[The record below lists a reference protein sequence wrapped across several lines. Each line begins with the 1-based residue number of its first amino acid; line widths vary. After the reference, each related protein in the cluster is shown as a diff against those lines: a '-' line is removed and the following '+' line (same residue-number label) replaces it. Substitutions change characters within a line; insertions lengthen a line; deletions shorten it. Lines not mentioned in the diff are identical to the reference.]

1 MPPSLTQSVNQISYN
16 KCPKYLLELGH
27 KYAKSMLES
36 IEIQILNRIKKAR
49 GGVLFFTESFIAYG
63 NTEAVKKALQRLT
76 NAGELQRVAPGIY
89 VRPQTDS
96 IVGKVTPGIEAI
108 AKAIAKRDRARIV
121 PTGLY
126 ALNRFG
132 LSTQIPLKVIYL
144 TDGAARKIKVG
155 NTSITFKK
163 TTPKNVMAVGE
174 ISRLAIQALRTIGK
188 ENATEHEIKKI
199 QQALM
204 KEQKTKLEHD
214 IRLAP
219 AWIREIMKPILKAT
233 TND

>member
-1 MPPSLTQSVNQISYN
+1 
-16 KCPKYLLELGH
+16 
-27 KYAKSMLES
+27 MLES

-49 GGVLFFTESFIAYG
+49 AGVLFFTESFIAYG